1 MQFSRPMETNV
12 LSAHTPLQLLVM
24 KFSSLS
30 RRWTLFGILALTLLC
45 AVSTTFAQSGQQ
57 VVSDTFNRADG
68 TLGVAN
74 TGQGWTVHNGTP
86 SISSGTLRL
95 GSGFDLASLD
105 STVSKGSVEIRLT
118 ALANEFWLVFR
129 MADTSNYWRFGSQG
143 GAYQLQQIRGNALS
157 NTQISTPATIT
168 PQAGDLLRCSLLIS
182 GITCSIN
189 STVVATTSDTFGVNA
204 TRVGVSGYLA
214 STAQFDDL
222 LVLLPPQVPDLTVS
236 LAGPLFA
243 YTSGSIAWTATIVND
258 GNSAATS
265 PALRVQPPVGH
276 PTLVIEGLSCT
287 FDGSLY
293 NCPFSTL
300 APQATVTATIRLFS
314 ILATPSLTL
323 TAIAPAVTGETD
335 TSKNSA
341 TFTTSVRQPIPSGA
355 LVVDTFDRP
364 DGATLGTANTGQ
376 TWTNHYEPIAI
387 KSGQAAP
394 GNGFSLSTLEA
405 GTATNKTSVIVAQ
418 TAPEFWIV
426 VRFQNSSNYWRFGR
440 SQNQAYQLQQVVNG
454 NLGSPVVTTLATA
467 MPAASDVI
475 SCDSTS
481 SLLECSVNGLPVV
494 RTTSTA
500 GNTAIRL
507 GLSTYQSGTALFDD
521 FVVTGPPPVP
531 DLLVT
536 LTGPSIASAGTLAS
550 WTASVQNISTIQAQS
565 VELNL
570 TAPTITQPVF
580 TGASCGVA
588 GAGWRCTLSTLAAGQ
603 TIAVRM
609 DGAVP
614 AMGTIS
620 VAASAPAQPGE
631 TVLTNNS
638 ATLNTTVRPAIPAN
652 ALVVDTFD
660 RPDGPTL
667 GPANT
672 GHIWTLHNGTV
683 SIRTSQAA
691 PGSAFAL
698 ATLNTGTPT
707 NKVGFLMMQPA
718 PEFWMVFRF
727 QDAQNYWRFGRW
739 QQQAYQLQQVVNGAL
754 GAPSVT
760 TLATVMPAVADVV
773 SCDNSSAQ
781 LECSVNGVIVLR
793 ASSTSGNT
801 ATRVGIA
808 AYQGEN
814 ALFDDF
820 YVTGPP
826 PLPDLEVSLAGPS
839 TTLAGTNISW
849 TATVRNL
856 APIAMQ
862 SVELNLTAPLLT
874 QPVFVGATCVP
885 AGTGFRCPLGTLGSE
900 QSASIR
906 MDATTPSNGTIQVT
920 ATVPAQTGEVALANN
935 SHTIHTTVRP
945 PFPADAVVIDTFD
958 RPDSTMLGNATTGQA
973 WTQHNAPIGIS
984 TGQAT
989 PSSGFTLSSIDTGFT
1004 SNRPSVIVTQ
1014 PAAEFWMIVR
1024 FQDSLNYWRFGRWQ
1038 QQAYQLQQI
1047 VNGALASPAVTTLS
1061 SVMATAGDMVSC
1073 NNSYSLLECSVNAV
1087 VIVRTMDLT
1096 GTLNTRVG
1104 LSTYQS
1110 PTTRFDDFVVS
1121 GPPPIPDLLVTLS
1134 GATTVVSG
1142 SQSSWT
1148 VTVRNVSPLVAQSV
1162 QLNLT
1167 ASSLT
1172 QPHLTGASC
1181 VAAGAGWTC
1190 SLGNLAAGQTTS
1202 VQLNGTAPSQGII
1215 TLAASTPTLSGEVV
1229 VVNNSATFTTNVR
1242 QQIPA
1247 NAVFVDTFDRADS
1260 NSLGTATSGQP
1271 WTTHYSSFLIRSG
1284 MAAPGDGYALASADT
1299 GVAMYSV
1306 NVTLVTPA
1314 NEFWLLLRVQDS
1326 QNYWRFGRR
1335 DQHYQL
1341 QSVRGGLIASPI
1353 VQSLAVVTPAPGDI
1367 LNCAVVAAGISCSVN
1382 GVNVFTTADPTG
1394 QSSTRIGLSAY
1405 SSNVARFEDLFVVGP
1420 PPAPNVAVTVTTPRY
1435 VAMSENYPVEITAR
1449 NEGVAT
1455 SAAGT
1460 LLVSVPATVTV
1471 GSYPAE
1477 CTPQASSF
1485 SCSLPSLTPSQ
1496 ARQLP
1501 FSMRSNHIAPVNGN
1515 ASATVPGD
1523 SFSLDNTANWTNL
1536 VLPPGSVIEGFDRAN
1551 TTSGLGTSPSQHVWN
1566 IAAPGFRILNGT
1578 AQADTAGSVAFLN
1591 TTFSFGTMEVA
1602 LGNHAMTTGILFRV
1616 ANASNY
1622 FRLAADENGFY
1633 ALRKV
1638 INGVVDNLQYRV
1650 IRDSVRPA
1658 TGDVV
1663 RIVTRP
1669 DDSVFVTVNGRH
1681 IIDAGDVALMY
1692 EKGWGLASVGGAAS
1706 ANDFF
1711 VNPRLEGLATVDNF
1725 LQPEQWPLGQPNIG
1739 AQYRWREW
1747 LGPAWVTL
1755 SSRAR
1760 PVSTQYTYT
1769 WIDTSSEQP
1778 KVEVKIVDQ
1787 GQGAWLIFRF
1797 NEFDNTYFRYGKSGS
1812 TYKVEFMQHDILGA
1826 MPVAV
1831 QTLASPTPQNGDV
1844 VQVYQKPDGTVECSV
1859 NGVLTHHFVD
1869 PVTNLRWTLN
1879 GLASLGTQAAFDDF
1893 KVTPFG
1899 Q

>member
-1 MQFSRPMETNV
+1 MQVFHLMGKKGLPV
-12 LSAHTPLQLLVM
+12 HTSWPLFPT
-24 KFSSLS
+24 KFVPASIRSIP
-30 RRWTLFGILALTLLC
+30 FGILGLALFFT
-45 AVSTTFAQSGQQ
+45 VSTTFAQSSQQ

-68 TLGVAN
+68 TLGVAT
-74 TGQGWTVHNGTP
+74 TGQAWTVHNGTP
-86 SISSGTLRL
+86 SINAGTLRL

-105 STVSKGSVEIRLT
+105 STASKGSLEIRVT

-129 MADTSNYWRFGSQG
+129 MADTANYWRFGSQG
-143 GAYQLQQIRGNALS
+143 GAYQLQQIRANALF
-157 NTQISTPATIT
+157 NTQISIPATIT
-168 PQAGDLLRCSLLIS
+168 PQAGDLLRCSLLNS
-182 GITCSIN
+182 GITCSVN
-189 STVVATTSDTFGVNA
+189 TTVVATTSDTFGVNA

-236 LAGPLFA
+236 LAGPTFTYA
-243 YTSGSIAWTATIVND
+243 SGSVAWTASIVND
-258 GNSAATS
+258 GASPATS
-265 PALRVQPPVGH
+265 PVLRVQPPVGH

-314 ILATPSLTL
+314 ILATPFLTL
-323 TAIAPAVTGETD
+323 SVTAPAVTGETD

-341 TFTTSVRQPIPSGA
+341 SFTTSVRQPIPSGA

-376 TWTNHYEPIAI
+376 AWTNHYEPIAI

-394 GNGFSLSTLEA
+394 GNGFALSTLEA
-405 GTATNKTSVIVAQ
+405 GTATTKTSAIVMQPA
-418 TAPEFWIV
+418 TEFWIV

-440 SQNQAYQLQQVVNG
+440 SQNQAYQLQQVING
-454 NLGSPVVTTLATA
+454 NLGSPVVTTLATV
-467 MPAASDVI
+467 MPTASDVI

-500 GNTAIRL
+500 GNTATRV

-536 LTGPSIASAGTLAS
+536 LTGPSIASAGTLVS

-588 GAGWRCTLSTLAAGQ
+588 GTGWRCTLSTLAAGQ
-603 TIAVRM
+603 TITVRM
-609 DGAVP
+609 DGAAP

-620 VAASAPAQPGE
+620 VTASAPAQPGE

-660 RPDGPTL
+660 RPDAPTL
-667 GPANT
+667 GTANT
-672 GHIWTLHNGTV
+672 GHAWTQHNEAI
-683 SIRTSQAA
+683 SIRTGQAA
-691 PGSAFAL
+691 PGSGFAL
-698 ATLNTGTPT
+698 STLNTGSPI
-707 NKVGFLMMQPA
+707 NKTTFLMMQPSA
-718 PEFWMVFRF
+718 EFWMVIRF
-727 QDAQNYWRFGRW
+727 ENTSNYWRFGRQ
-739 QQQAYQLQQVVNGAL
+739 QQQAYQLQQVTGGAL

-760 TLATVMPAVADVV
+760 TLATVMPAAADVV
-773 SCDNSSAQ
+773 SCDNSSSQ
-781 LECSVNGVIVLR
+781 IECGVNGVPVVR
-793 ASSTSGNT
+793 TSSTAGNT
-801 ATRVGIA
+801 AKRVGIST
-808 AYQGEN
+808 YQGST

-820 YVTGPP
+820 VVTGPP
-826 PLPDLEVSLAGPS
+826 PIPDLEVVLTGAE
-839 TTLAGTNISW
+839 TTTAGTVSSW

-856 APIAMQ
+856 ATIATQ
-862 SVELNLTAPLLT
+862 PVELNLTAPSIT
-874 QPVFVGATCVP
+874 QPVFVGASCVA
-885 AGTGFRCPLGTLGSE
+885 AGSGFRCPLGTLAAE
-900 QSASIR
+900 QSVSIR
-906 MDATTPSNGTIQVT
+906 MDATAPSNGIIQVT
-920 ATVPAQTGEVALANN
+920 ASLPAQTGEVAVANN
-935 SHTIHTTVRP
+935 THTSYTTVRP
-945 PFPADAVVIDTFD
+945 PFPADAVIIDTFD
-958 RPDSTMLGNATTGQA
+958 RPDSTLLANATTGQT
-973 WTQHNAPIGIS
+973 WIQHSNPIGIS

-989 PSSGFTLSSIDTGFT
+989 PPSGFTLSSIDTGFT

-1014 PAAEFWMIVR
+1014 SSAEFWMIIR

-1038 QQAYQLQQI
+1038 NQPYQLQQI
-1047 VNGALASPAVTTLS
+1047 VNGGLGTPAITALS
-1061 SVMATAGDMVSC
+1061 SATAAIGDTLSC
-1073 NNSYSLLECSVNAV
+1073 NNTYSLLECSVNGVAV
-1087 VIVRTMDLT
+1087 VRTLDLT
-1096 GTLNTRVG
+1096 GNLTTRVG

-1121 GPPPIPDLLVTLS
+1121 GPPPVPDLLVTLAGPTS
-1134 GATTVVSG
+1134 ATSG
-1142 SQSSWT
+1142 SVSSWT
-1148 VTVRNVSPLVAQSV
+1148 ATVRNVSPLTAQSV
-1162 QLNLT
+1162 HLSLT
-1167 ASSLT
+1167 ASSIP
-1172 QPHLTGASC
+1172 QPVFTGATC
-1181 VAAGAGWTC
+1181 VAAGQGWSC
-1190 SLGNLAAGQTTS
+1190 SLGNLAAGQVVS
-1202 VQLNGTAPSQGII
+1202 VRLDATPPNPGIV
-1215 TLAASTPTLSGEVV
+1215 TLTASTPALSGEVV
-1229 VVNNSATFTTNVR
+1229 VVNNSASVTTNVR
-1242 QQIPA
+1242 QPIPA
-1247 NAVFVDTFDRADS
+1247 NAVFVDTFDRADA
-1260 NSLGTATSGQP
+1260 NTLGIATSGQP
-1271 WTTHYSSFLIRSG
+1271 WTMNVSSLMIRNS
-1284 MAAPGDGYALASADT
+1284 MAAPGDGYVLASVDP
-1299 GVAMYSV
+1299 GIPVYSL
-1306 NVTLVTPA
+1306 NVTLATPA
-1314 NEFWLLLRVQDS
+1314 TEFWLVLRFQDS

-1335 DQHYQL
+1335 DQYYQL
-1341 QSVRGGLIASPI
+1341 QSVRGGALASPV
-1353 VQSLAVVTPAPGDI
+1353 VQTLATVTPMAGDV
-1367 LNCAVVAAGISCSVN
+1367 LNCSVVSSGITCSVN
-1382 GVNVFTTADPTG
+1382 GITVVTTADSTG
-1394 QSSTRIGLSAY
+1394 QSATRIGFSGYSA
-1405 SSNVARFEDLFVVGP
+1405 SVARFDDIYVTGP
-1420 PPAPNVAVTVTTPRY
+1420 PPAPNVAVTVATPRY
-1435 VAMSENYPVEITAR
+1435 VALSENYPVEVTAR
-1449 NEGVAT
+1449 NEGVAA
-1455 SAAGT
+1455 SATGT
-1460 LLVSVPATVTV
+1460 LLVTVPAAVTV
-1471 GSYPAE
+1471 ASYPVE
-1477 CTPQASSF
+1477 CTPQGSNLN
-1485 SCSLPSLTPSQ
+1485 CPIPILLPSQ
-1496 ARQLP
+1496 AKQFL
-1501 FSMRSNHIAPVNGN
+1501 FSMRSNNAAPVYGN
-1515 ASATVPGD
+1515 AAATVPGD
-1523 SFSLDNTANWTNL
+1523 SFSLDNTASWANS
-1536 VLPPGSVIEGFDRAN
+1536 VLPFGSVIEGFDRTN
-1551 TTSGLGTSPSQHVWN
+1551 TASGLGTSPSQHVWN
-1566 IAAPGFRILNGT
+1566 TAAPGFRILNGT
-1578 AQADTAGSVAFLN
+1578 AQADTAGSVAFLS

-1602 LGNHAMTTGILFRV
+1602 LGNHAMTTGVLFRV

-1622 FRLAADENGFY
+1622 FRLAADENGYY

-1638 INGVVDNLQYRV
+1638 VNGAVQNLQYLLM
-1650 IRDSVRPA
+1650 RDSIRPS
-1658 TGDVV
+1658 TGDVI

-1669 DDSVFVTVNGRH
+1669 DDGVFVTVNGRH

-1692 EKGWGLASVGGAAS
+1692 EKGWGLASVGGTAS

-1725 LQPEQWPLGQPNIG
+1725 LQPEQWPLGPPNLG

-1787 GQGAWLIFRF
+1787 GQGAWLLFRF
-1797 NEFDNTYFRYGKSGS
+1797 NEIDNTYFRYGKSGS
-1812 TYKVEFMQHDILGA
+1812 TYKVEFMQHDVLGA

-1859 NGVLTHHFVD
+1859 NGVLTHRFVD

-1879 GLASLGTQAAFDDF
+1879 GLASLGPQAAFDDF